1 MNGWVILAL
10 VAVVLILLGQL
21 RLGVAA
27 EYAQTGAEIRLRL
40 GALQFKVFPL
50 EKKEKTQKQL
60 EKERLKQEKAKAKKE
75 AKKAKKA
82 QEPQKPLTEKAGG
95 ALDLAGELLPV
106 VLECAGCFW
115 NKLVVDELR
124 LRLTVGAS
132 DPADAALLYGQANAA
147 LAALWQPLTQ
157 AFHVKDGHANITV
170 DFEAQSM
177 TVYAGASLSVK
188 LGQLIWLGLCFGV
201 KGLAGFL
208 RYRNTRK
215 NKEQARKAV

>member
-1 MNGWVILAL
+1 MSAWMIPVLA
-10 VAVVLILLGQL
+10 AVVLILLGQL

-27 EYAQTGAEIRLRL
+27 EYSRTGAEVRLRF
-40 GALQFKVFPL
+40 GTLQFKVFPL

-60 EKERLKQEKAKAKKE
+60 EKERLKKAKSKAKKE

-82 QEPQKPLTEKAGG
+82 QKPKASLQEKAGG
-95 ALDLAGELLPV
+95 ALDLAHELLPV

-115 NKLVVDELR
+115 NKLVMDKLYLR
-124 LRLTVGAS
+124 LNVGAS
-132 DPADAALLYGQANAA
+132 DPADAALLYGQANGV
-147 LAALWQPLTQ
+147 LATLWQPLTR
-157 AFHVKDGHANITV
+157 AFHVKDGRAHVAV

-177 TVYAGASLSVK
+177 TLYAEAALSMK
-188 LGQLIWLGLCFGV
+188 LGQLVWLALCFGC

-208 RYRNTRK
+208 RYRNIRK

>member
-1 MNGWVILAL
+1 MNGWMILAL
-10 VAVVLILLGQL
+10 VVVVLLLLGQL
-21 RLGVAA
+21 RIGVAA
-27 EYAQTGAEIRLRL
+27 EYSQTGAEVRLRF
-40 GALQFKVFPL
+40 GTLQFKVFPL
-50 EKKEKTQKQL
+50 EKKEKTPKQQ
-60 EKERLKQEKAKAKKE
+60 EKERLKREKARAKKE
-75 AKKAKKA
+75 AKKLKKA
-82 QEPQKPLTEKAGG
+82 QEPKKSLTEKAGG

-115 NKLVVDELR
+115 KKLVVDELR

-132 DPADAALLYGQANAA
+132 DPADAALLYGQANGV

-157 AFHVKDGHANITV
+157 AFHVKDGRANITV

-177 TVYAGASLSVK
+177 TVYVGASLSVK
-188 LGQLIWLGLCFGV
+188 LGQIVWLGICYGV